1 MAHLSDDLKRLV
13 REIQIAVVNYLK
25 NEYRRD
31 DPECFYCDVDKVEY
45 TVWEG
50 DLDDVYLKVA
60 VRFGYY
66 AGDDCDDNFQH
77 TLVVEYLDPDWTADF
92 IHGFVT
98 AYLYGR

>member
-1 MAHLSDDLKRLV
+1 MAHLDGKLKKLV
-13 REIQIAVVNYLK
+13 KEIQIAVVDYLK
-25 NEYRRD
+25 SEYRKD

-50 DLDDVYLKVA
+50 DLEDVFLKVA
-60 VRFGYY
+60 VRFGYF
-66 AGDDCDDNFQH
+66 AGENCDDNFQH
-77 TLVVEYLDPDWTADF
+77 EVAIEYLDPDWTEDF